1 MVTWTGLG
9 LRWWTLL
16 GAISFL
22 LYFSLLVYCEVRRP
36 EALGL
41 AIDFD
46 RSVVTKVAAGLT
58 VEQRP

>member
-1 MVTWTGLG
+1 MVPWNGLG

-16 GAISFL
+16 GAVSFL
-22 LYFSLLVYCEVRRP
+22 RYFSLLVYCKVRRP

-46 RSVVTKVAAGLT
+46 RSVVAKVAGPLPIAGD
-58 VEQRP
+58 